1 MFSVQYFKRSE
12 KLNYRHSNSD
22 HKQFAK
28 HELRSPNEQS
38 VDKDETNLD
47 KQDASTDKT
56 GPSLLLATT
65 VVNSGIN
72 PQRRGEIGQSDE
84 KCGETLLNTQC
95 HV

>member
-1 MFSVQYFKRSE
+1 MSK
-12 KLNYRHSNSD
+12 
-22 HKQFAK
+22 
-28 HELRSPNEQS
+28 S
-38 VDKDETNLD
+38 VDKDKTNLD
-47 KQDASTDKT
+47 KQDASTNKT
-56 GPSLLLATT
+56 GTSGDTYKLSLLLATI